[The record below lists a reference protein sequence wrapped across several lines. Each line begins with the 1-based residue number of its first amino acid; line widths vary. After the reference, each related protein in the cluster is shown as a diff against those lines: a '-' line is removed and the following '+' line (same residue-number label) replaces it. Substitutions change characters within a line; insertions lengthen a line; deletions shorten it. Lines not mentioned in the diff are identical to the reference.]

1 MEEDVVYMS
10 VLYVYKGLEHLQILV
25 IGNLLVPGH
34 QEKTVHMIILAS
46 ISDKIS

>member
-1 MEEDVVYMS
+1 MVYMS

-25 IGNLLVPGH
+25 TRNLLAPGH
-34 QEKTVHMIILAS
+34 QEKTVCMIILAS